1 MSLYLK
7 YRPKTFEEVVGQ
19 EEAVQ
24 LLKAIIDQ
32 PKEKRPKVFLLG
44 GSSGCGKTTLAVVF
58 ARAIGCDPDHS
69 DFKIVDASKDRSI
82 DNIRALCDCMGVKP
96 MSRQAQGRVFVLDES
111 HSLLR
116 ASQEALLKKCED
128 TPPDTYVF
136 FCTTEPEALGKALL
150 SRCKIITIK
159 PLSPKSLYVNM
170 KRIATE
176 ECITISDEDLQK
188 IAKNSDGSARVSLQ
202 ILENYML
209 NGGNA
214 DKAIAMVGGIG
225 EELKADTM
233 TLCRAIIGRKSDWA
247 AVVDFCGKYKGQ
259 SESVRQAILGYLKAC
274 LLRSSEA
281 RERRRFVML
290 MECFIQP
297 HYDCGDAA
305 LVYQLG
311 NAFDLKD

>member
-32 PKEKRPKVFLLG
+32 PKENRPKIFMLG
-44 GSSGCGKTTLAVVF
+44 GSSGSGKTTLATVF
-58 ARAIGCDPDHS
+58 ARAIGCDPEHS
-69 DFKIVDASKDRSI
+69 DFKTVDASKDRSI

-96 MSRQAQGRVFVLDES
+96 MSRQAQGRVFLIDEC
-111 HSLLR
+111 HSLLK
-116 ASQEALLKKCED
+116 AAQEALLKKCED

-159 PLSPKSLYVNM
+159 PLSPKSLYMNM
-170 KRIATE
+170 KRITAE

-214 DKAIAMVGGIG
+214 DKAIAMVGGMG

-233 TLCRAIIGRKSDWA
+233 TLCRAIIGRKSDWG